1 MDERETVSGSR
12 FLSSDDYEE
21 IKFILS
27 QFDLDDSISGDAL
40 RMALEYAFT
49 GEARE
54 SLVRKSRMA
63 FQVIKRYVL
72 DPKFEAERAKNNGE
86 EQQIEA

>member
-1 MDERETVSGSR
+1 MEERKTISTNRYLTSE
-12 FLSSDDYEE
+12 DYEE

-72 DPKFEAERAKNNGE
+72 DPKFEAEKARDNGE
-86 EQQIEA
+86 ERQVEA

>member
-1 MDERETVSGSR
+1 MDERKTVSTNRYLTSA
-12 FLSSDDYEE
+12 DYEE

-27 QFDLDDSISGDAL
+27 QFDLDDGTAGDAL

-49 GEARE
+49 GEARD
-54 SLVRKSRMA
+54 SLCRKSRMA

-72 DPKFEAERAKNNGE
+72 DPKFEAEKARDNAKDGR
-86 EQQIEA
+86 IEA

>member
-1 MDERETVSGSR
+1 MGERKTISTNRYLTSA
-12 FLSSDDYEE
+12 DYEE

-54 SLVRKSRMA
+54 SLVRKSRMV

-72 DPKFEAERAKNNGE
+72 DPKFEAEKARDNAKDGR
-86 EQQIEA
+86 IEA

>member
-12 FLSSDDYEE
+12 FLTSADYEE

-27 QFDLDDSISGDAL
+27 QFDLDVFTPNDTLG
-40 RMALEYAFT
+40 MVLEYVFT
-49 GEARE
+49 GEATE
-54 SLVRKSRMA
+54 SFCRKSNMV

-72 DPKFEAERAKNNGE
+72 DPKFEAEKAKDNGE
-86 EQQIEA
+86 GRQVEA